1 MYAINQRFRQLEEQV
16 EIACNVKDP
25 EVAASLRKYCAVLV
39 CGFVERS
46 VEVIVLERLRGLA
59 HPKVRNFIKS
69 YFNRGRNFNCN
80 SICNLLERFDSGWG
94 SNFRKFIENSDK
106 EVMALNSIYSVRN
119 SVAHGVNVGIS
130 AVDLRERLDSVKVIV
145 DALILATDKQ

>member
-1 MYAINQRFRQLEEQV
+1 MYAINQRFRQLEGQV
-16 EIACNVKDP
+16 NIACNEKDP
-25 EVAASLRKYCAVLV
+25 EIAASLRKYCAVLV

-59 HPKVRNFIKS
+59 HPKVQSFIKS

-80 SICNLLERFDSGWG
+80 SICNLLERFDSSWG
-94 SNFRKFIENSDK
+94 SNFKEFVENNDK
-106 EVMALNSIYSVRN
+106 EVMALISIYSVRN

-130 AVDLRERLDSVKVIV
+130 AVALKERLDSVKRIV
-145 DALILATDKQ
+145 DALILATE